1 MSVTRISFL
10 GFFLFALAVITYW
23 VTKGIDQAIIDGAV
37 QACVGYIKPEGDV
50 ENTVIDTKGD
60 STLATFQIRIK
71 DSKKSLI
78 CTVDWFS
85 YISHGDYIVLRVKPE
100 S

>member
-1 MSVTRISFL
+1 M
-10 GFFLFALAVITYW
+10 
-23 VTKGIDQAIIDGAV
+23 TKGIDQAIIDGAV
-37 QACVGYIKPEGDV
+37 QTCVGYIKPQGDF
-50 ENTVIDTKGD
+50 ENTVIATKGD

-85 YISHGDYIVLRVKPE
+85 YISHGDYIVLQVKPD